1 MNNGI
6 QYVVNKEKG
15 IVVAFVSGFHNE
27 LYALN
32 RKYGSL
38 RQSYRWLDNLVNR
51 YPDTYRAIAK
61 CDPRDTFDEK
71 TGKDI
76 ATKRLLGK
84 LNYARY
90 NFLMYL
96 YKDIL
101 KDLADINDKL
111 AILEDF

>member
-1 MNNGI
+1 MDNGI

-15 IVVAFVSGFHNE
+15 IVVAFVTGFHDE

-38 RQSYRWLDNLVNR
+38 RETYNWLGNLVNR

-61 CDPRDTFDEK
+61 CDPRDSFDEEI
-71 TGKDI
+71 GKNL
-76 ATKRLLGK
+76 AKKRLLGK

-90 NFLMYL
+90 SFLLCL
-96 YKDIL
+96 YRSVL
-101 KDLADINDKL
+101 NNLTNINDKL